1 MHEIEHDVYQSRHVR
16 FKINQIEVNICCCS
30 SLYKGCSDMYRDSA
44 GHASAS
50 APEAD
55 LRPDH
60 QDQRGDHQGPAS
72 EPGEI
77 AITARRRLQD
87 CAVWYSSLRAEL

>member
-1 MHEIEHDVYQSRHVR
+1 
-16 FKINQIEVNICCCS
+16 
-30 SLYKGCSDMYRDSA
+30 MYRDSA

-60 QDQRGDHQGPAS
+60 QGQGGDHQGPAS
-72 EPGEI
+72 EPGET
-77 AITARRRLQD
+77 ATTARRRLQD
-87 CAVWYSSLRAEL
+87 CAVRCSSLRAEL